1 MSDLEHNKSTVVA
14 FFTRAFNDHEPADAV
29 ARYVGPKYIQHN
41 PDTPD
46 GAAAFIDSTKKLI
59 AACPALSVEIK
70 RVIAEGDLVVTHDLV
85 RRAPDDRGFA
95 GIDIFR
101 LENGSIV
108 EHWDARQP
116 VPEKTANSNTMF

>member
-1 MSDLEHNKSTVVA
+1 MSDLEFNKRTVVA
-14 FFTRAFNDHEPADAV
+14 FFARAFNDHEPDDAV
-29 ARYVGPKYIQHN
+29 AKYVGSQYIQHN

-46 GAAAFIDSTKKLI
+46 GAAAFIESTKKLI
-59 AACPALSVEIK
+59 AQNPNLSVEIK

-85 RRAPDDRGFA
+85 RRSPGDRGFA

-101 LENGSIV
+101 LENGKIV

-116 VPEKTANSNTMF
+116 VPEKAANENTMF

>member
-1 MSDLEHNKSTVVA
+1 MTNLEKNKETVVA
-14 FFTRAFNDHEPADAV
+14 FFARAFNDHEPADAV
-29 ARYVGPKYIQHN
+29 AKYVGSRYIQHN

-46 GAAAFIDSTKKLI
+46 GAAAFVESTKKFI
-59 AACPALSVEIK
+59 AQNPKLSVDIK

-85 RRAPDDRGFA
+85 KVSPEQRGLA

-101 LENGSIV
+101 LENGKIV

-116 VPEKTANSNTMF
+116 VPEKAANDNTMF